1 MMPVE
6 SQFADQVGRLSLR
19 EQVSDRLLTG
29 IFEKRFASGQR
40 LVVQAISA
48 LYGVS
53 PTPVRESLVELA
65 GLGLVDLLP
74 NRGAVVKPF
83 GPQELKDMSQV
94 RRVLE
99 AEAAACACGRIDP
112 SELGALLDELGRL
125 AKQKP
130 DAQRDRRARGADT
143 ALHSLIARHC
153 GNDRLAAEIGRYL
166 MLFRVLRNLSH
177 LRDSWND
184 YRRSNDVPEHLK
196 IVKALIRRDRA
207 AAAQAM
213 HRHIRSVEK
222 TLANSVFAE

>member
-1 MMPVE
+1 MTLAPTL
-6 SQFADQVGRLSLR
+6 SPLQVSRSGLR

-29 IFEKRFASGQR
+29 IFEKHFKSGER
-40 LVVQAISA
+40 LVVQRLSS

-65 GLGLVDLLP
+65 GLGLVELLP

-83 GPQELKDMSQV
+83 GPQELHDMSQV

-99 AEAAACACGRIDP
+99 SEAAACACGRIEPTD
-112 SELGALLDELGRL
+112 LAALHDELRQL
-125 AKQKP
+125 QKIKS
-130 DAQRDRRARGADT
+130 DDHRDRRVLAADT
-143 ALHSLIARHC
+143 ALHSSIASHC
-153 GNDRLAAEIGRYL
+153 GNLRLAAEIGRYL

-196 IVKALIRRDRA
+196 IVKALLANDSA
-207 AAAQAM
+207 AM
-213 HRHIRSVEK
+213 DRHIRSVEK
-222 TLANSVFAE
+222 TLAHGVFAD